1 MIIQLEEARKYL
13 KACYPELE
21 LGSMIGHG
29 ATASVFELPGLV
41 PPQVVKIMDTDALT
55 PVQEDRIHRKTMYDH
70 FQKEAK
76 SMLQLRSCRQIMSLY
91 DWAEYRDPDDR
102 YKIPQYRSYKAVFLL
117 RLERL
122 LGLRE
127 YQRERGLTERDLVV
141 MGMDLCLALQCCAD
155 NKILHRD
162 VKPDNIFIRFEG
174 RQKRFV
180 LGDFG
185 FCREFE
191 EVDVRRLSQ
200 CGTHAFRA
208 PELVKRTVKQGEYNS
223 DIYSLGTTLYY
234 LASGGR
240 FPHDFAYED
249 DREALKRISD
259 GFADVILQA
268 VEQDPRRRQRHA
280 MDMYLQLKRLLPDA
294 PTQIVAGNHYMFT
307 KQLMLNGKFDEA
319 IQAAKEGC
327 KQEGNDCKRLWAYC
341 VYNKSRG
348 ILAASADP
356 QERAAAEKKIKKAE
370 RLLDQLVFGGDVNA
384 QYIRA
389 QICLDRGDR
398 EGFLMD
404 VREAAEEGSILA
416 AYRYGRALYYGEA
429 GRRNREA
436 GFALLHR
443 AAEAGYLEAVRVA
456 ARIAGEDP
464 VTAGVYANQY
474 RGVSVKLTEREK
486 QEQLVKFL

>member
-1 MIIQLEEARKYL
+1 MIIQVEEARKYL
-13 KACYPELE
+13 NACYPELE
-21 LGSMIGHG
+21 LGPMIGHG

-55 PVQEDRIHRKTMYDH
+55 PVQVDRSHRKMMYDH

-76 SMLQLRSCRQIMSLY
+76 SMLRLCSCKQIMSLY
-91 DWAEYRDPDDR
+91 DWAEYRDPGDR
-102 YKIPQYRSYKAVFLL
+102 YNIPQYRTYKAVFLL

-122 LGLRE
+122 LGLQE
-127 YQRERGLTERDLVV
+127 YQRDRGLTERDLVI
-141 MGMDLCLALQCCAD
+141 MGMDLCLALQCCED
-155 NKILHRD
+155 NAILHRD

-208 PELVKRTVKQGEYNS
+208 PELVERTVKPGEYNS

-234 LASGGR
+234 LASGGQ
-240 FPHDFAYED
+240 FPLDFAHED
-249 DREALKRISD
+249 GREALNRISG

-268 VEQDPRRRQRHA
+268 VERDPKRRQRHA
-280 MDMYLQLKRLLPDA
+280 RDMYRQLQKLLPDA
-294 PTQIVAGNHYMFT
+294 PTQIVVGNHYMLT
-307 KQLMLNGKFDEA
+307 KQLMLNGKYDEA
-319 IQAAKEGC
+319 IQEAKLGC
-327 KQEGNDCKRLWAYC
+327 KREENNCKRMWAYC
-341 VYNKSRG
+341 VYNKSRA
-348 ILAASADP
+348 ILASTADP
-356 QERAAAEKKIKKAE
+356 QVCASAEKKLKKAE
-370 RLLDQLVFGGDVNA
+370 RLLDQLVFGGDANA

-389 QICLDRGDR
+389 QICKDRGDW
-398 EGFLMD
+398 EGFLTNI
-404 VREAAEEGSILA
+404 RQAAEEGSILA
-416 AYRYGRALYYGEA
+416 AYRYGRAMYYGEA
-429 GRRNREA
+429 GTRDREA

-456 ARIAGEDP
+456 ARIANEDP
-464 VTAGVYANQY
+464 FIAGVYANRYSGISLQ
-474 RGVSVKLTEREK
+474 LTPREK
-486 QEQLVKFL
+486 QEQLVKYL

>member
-1 MIIQLEEARKYL
+1 MNIQPEEARKYL
-13 KACYPELE
+13 QACYPELE
-21 LGSMIGHG
+21 LGPMIGYG

-55 PVQEDRIHRKTMYDH
+55 PVGEDRNHRKMMYDH

-76 SMLQLRSCRQIMSLY
+76 SMLQLRRCKQIMSLY
-91 DWAEYRDPDDR
+91 DWAEYRAPDDR

-122 LGLRE
+122 LSLQE
-127 YQRERGLTERDLVV
+127 YQREKGLTEWDLMA
-141 MGMDLCLALQCCAD
+141 MGMDLCLALQCCED

-174 RQKRFV
+174 RDKRFV

-208 PELVKRTVKQGEYNS
+208 PELVKRTVKQGKYNS

-240 FPHDFAYED
+240 FPLNLGYED

-259 GFADVILQA
+259 GFADVIIQA
-268 VEQDPRRRQRHA
+268 VEQDPERRQQHA
-280 MDMYLQLKRLLPDA
+280 MDMFRQLEKLLPNA
-294 PTQIVAGNHYMFT
+294 PTQIVVGNHYMFT
-307 KQLMLNGKFDEA
+307 KQLMLNGKYDEA
-319 IQAAKEGC
+319 IREAKEGC
-327 KQEGNDCKRLWAYC
+327 KRDENDCKRLWAYC
-341 VYNKSRG
+341 VYKKSMQ
-348 ILAASADP
+348 IIATSTDP
-356 QERAAAEKKIKKAE
+356 GECAAAEKKIKKAQTI
-370 RLLDQLVFGGDVNA
+370 LDQLVFGGDANA

-389 QICLDRGDR
+389 QIYLNRGDR
-398 EGFLMD
+398 EGFLENI
-404 VREAAEEGSILA
+404 REASEEGSVLA
-416 AYRYGRALYYGEA
+416 AYRYGRVLYYGEC
-429 GRRNREA
+429 GRRKREE

-456 ARIAGEDP
+456 ARIATEDP
-464 VTAGVYANQY
+464 DTAGAYAKQY
-474 RGVSVKLTEREK
+474 MGISVKLTEREK